1 MELVKVGKVAKILKT
16 NEQHVYHLVR
26 QGVIPPGVAIHLG
39 RQVHFDCDALLDWL
53 RRGGTGGTLTGN
65 QKVDHR

>member
-1 MELVKVGKVAKILKT
+1 MELVKVGRAAEILNT
-16 NEQHVYHLVR
+16 NAAHVYCLVR

-53 RRGGTGGTLTGN
+53 RRGGTSQTERGD
-65 QKVDHR
+65 V